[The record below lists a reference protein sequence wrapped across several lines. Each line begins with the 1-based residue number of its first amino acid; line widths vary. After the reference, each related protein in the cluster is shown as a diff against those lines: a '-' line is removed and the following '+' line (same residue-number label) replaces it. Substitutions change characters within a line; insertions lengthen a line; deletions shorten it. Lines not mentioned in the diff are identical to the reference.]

1 MKTYS
6 NEKPPSTPLKWLD
19 GEWALFA
26 NIKENTVTSE
36 EDEGRR
42 WEADLTVVRDLTAE
56 SAIQAFTRLQQDPEL
71 DYKVYTSDKV
81 DGVYAIDVKKD
92 YPLKASSTI
101 FPPLPASGELKRGQI
116 YSYNNGAVMVVQ
128 DHYRSIY
135 TPEETP
141 ALFSFYREVKEGQAW
156 VPNEDVAL
164 NETRTFEGKVYK
176 CIQAHKTLEGWTPLA
191 TPALWQEVAV
201 TPETPVWVQ
210 PSGAHDAYN
219 KGDRV
224 HFPTINDPVYESVI
238 NANVWAPLSIGA
250 ENLWKRV

>member
-36 EDEGRR
+36 EDEGRK

-71 DYKVYTSDKV
+71 DYKVYTSSKV
-81 DGVYAIDVKKD
+81 DEVYALDVKKD
-92 YPLKASSTI
+92 YPVKASSTI

-128 DHYRSIY
+128 DHTRTIY

-141 ALFSFYREVKEGQAW
+141 ALFSFYRPNPEGKEWIAGEQ
-156 VPNEDVAL
+156 VTL
-164 NETRTFEGKVYK
+164 NSTRTYGGKTYK
-176 CIQAHKTLEGWTPLA
+176 CIQAHQTQDGWKPDV
-191 TPALWQEVAV
+191 TPALWQVVQV
-201 TPETPVWVQ
+201 TPEIPVFKQ
-210 PSGAHDAYN
+210 PTGAHDVYMKGN
-219 KGDRV
+219 KV
-224 HFPTINDPVYESVI
+224 HFPTITGPVYESLI
-238 NANVWAPLSIGA
+238 DNNSWSPTAYPQG
-250 ENLWKRV
+250 WKLVV